1 MSVGSASFGFRDL
14 KGKGATD
21 MYLSGRQLELIQ
33 VLCGHDSV
41 TTTEKYVKA
50 RWRGIVAP
58 KGLTQPQVSKHL
70 RVLREAG
77 IVTSERRGT
86 NIVYALAPDFA
97 RRWAAI
103 GANLAG
109 LVAVA

>member
-1 MSVGSASFGFRDL
+1 MAPWGYYDM

-21 MYLSGRQLELIQ
+21 MWLAGVPLTLVQ

-58 KGLTQPQVSKHL
+58 NQV
-70 RVLREAG
+70 
-77 IVTSERRGT
+77 
-86 NIVYALAPDFA
+86 
-97 RRWAAI
+97 AI
-103 GANLAG
+103 G
-109 LVAVA
+109 V